1 MSTHTRQMLLAEAQ
15 ANHGGDRAA
24 LLAAIDEA
32 AGTMG
37 QYKPSGGFKSS
48 AGVTSA
54 GDFMMKN
61 ARVNKNVA
69 RDLVS
74 NAGSSRAG
82 DMGDFAGGA
91 I

>member
-1 MSTHTRQMLLAEAQ
+1 M
-15 ANHGGDRAA
+15 
-24 LLAAIDEA
+24 
-32 AGTMG
+32 
-37 QYKPSGGFKSS
+37 
-48 AGVTSA
+48 TSA

-74 NAGSSRAG
+74 NASSSRAG